1 MRPLAFSVIDVVGAA
16 LWSVTIGL
24 AGLAIVHGLELLV
37 ADLHQHEWLVATG
50 LLAAVSLVLLVIHG
64 LDCKTFVIVERLLGK
79 VIRRKD

>member
-1 MRPLAFSVIDVVGAA
+1 MNRAMPCLVPRVVFSLA
-16 LWSVTIGL
+16 

-64 LDCKTFVIVERLLGK
+64 RDWKTFVIVERLLGE